1 LALPPVAVRI
11 SADISELLAK
21 VEAAKAAI
29 DDFNAKVAESQVAT
43 KGEGLGGGFGGAASP
58 MQQAGLVDQ
67 YGRPLAAARAPQEAE
82 RAIGGAGRPI
92 ERAAGDAERM
102 NKGLQGMRQLLHGAL
117 QTGLEDMANNL
128 KSIQQGLQDVAN
140 GLAGFG
146 SGITSAFG
154 TLTSTFTGPLSALG
168 SLVGFAK
175 TWAVMVPTLMAAP
188 ALLAA
193 IGGVAGGLA
202 GSFTVLSS
210 VVGLFAMGA
219 MKALSYVTSVS
230 SMAQYDALSAPLQRL
245 YMAYHNLSNEFT
257 IMTQTMGQNTI
268 VSVLTDM
275 FSTMGTVLQ
284 RLGPLMGQAATA
296 VQAAFNIISGS
307 LLGSE
312 FEHFV
317 TWIGQE
323 ATPVLTTF
331 ATTFTNLASGW
342 AGLMEALTPAITLFD
357 DGMVK
362 LTQTFS
368 NWANSPKGQAQ
379 VEGFVSYVQKA
390 WPEISK
396 FWQGLGHIFYEFFHS
411 AAAGAP
417 AMAAT
422 LGHLFTVIGN
432 AVPGLVKFADSVL
445 PGIVNG
451 FAQFGSGFFHGLI
464 QTIGPLLDKLGGKGM
479 NWTQVGQTVG
489 KLAGDLLLVLPPL
502 AQVLQGLINVALWVA
517 KLPGGIWAIVGAW
530 VAFKAVVIGG
540 QIAGAFGGLGRALR
554 GMASILRGMIG
565 LAVQLATKMGLVT
578 AATTSADVAG
588 VGAGVAG
595 GAAGGAGGLAGAGT
609 ALGAGFLGAVA
620 GPLAG
625 AIAVGIGPALVLSG
639 SQAERNAQFGNYSR
653 AMRSRSQGNPAFGAR
668 FGGGANPGNIQI
680 NAPTTITVQGHAD
693 SQTTQQ
699 IKDVIDQAHQKLVQR
714 LVMTRG
720 AYG

>member
-82 RAIGGAGRPI
+82 RAIGGAARPI
-92 ERAAGDAERM
+92 ERAAADAERM
-102 NKGLQGMRQLLHGAL
+102 NKGLRETRQLVHGSLQSGLAL
-117 QTGLEDMANNL
+117 MASNL
-128 KSIQQGLQDVAN
+128 KSIWKGLQDVAN

-146 SGITSAFG
+146 SGIMSAFG

-188 ALLAA
+188 ALLGA
-193 IGGVAGGLA
+193 IGGAAGGLA

-268 VSVLTDM
+268 VAVLTDM

-417 AMAAT
+417 AMAVT

-432 AVPGLVKFADSVL
+432 AIPGLVKFADAVL
-445 PGIVNG
+445 PAIVNG
-451 FAQFGSGFFHGLI
+451 FAKFGTGFFRGLLH
-464 QTIGPLLDKLGGKGM
+464 TIGPLLDKLGGKGGP

-502 AQVLQGLINVALWVA
+502 AQVLDGLISMALRIA

-530 VAFKAVVIGG
+530 IAFKAALGIG
-540 QIAGAFGGLGRALR
+540 QILTGLTSMLNLLSKIRGIRGVGGLPGV
-554 GMASILRGMIG
+554 GGPNVG
-565 LAVQLATKMGLVT
+565 DVPPVGVPVGVGEG
-578 AATTSADVAG
+578 AAGAG
-588 VGAGVAG
+588 VGDAAAVGAAVAG
-595 GAAGGAGGLAGAGT
+595 GIAAPIAAAVAVGLAP
-609 ALGAGFLGAVA
+609 AL
-620 GPLAG
+620 
-625 AIAVGIGPALVLSG
+625 LVLSG
-639 SQAERNAQFGNYSR
+639 TNAERNAQFGNYSK
-653 AMRSRSQGNPAFGAR
+653 AMRSRSQYNPVFGAR
-668 FGGGANPGNIQI
+668 FGGGADLGNIQI
-680 NAPTTITVQGHAD
+680 NAPTTINVQGHAD
-693 SQTTQQ
+693 SHTTKQ

-714 LVMTRG
+714 LIMTRG
-720 AYG
+720 AY